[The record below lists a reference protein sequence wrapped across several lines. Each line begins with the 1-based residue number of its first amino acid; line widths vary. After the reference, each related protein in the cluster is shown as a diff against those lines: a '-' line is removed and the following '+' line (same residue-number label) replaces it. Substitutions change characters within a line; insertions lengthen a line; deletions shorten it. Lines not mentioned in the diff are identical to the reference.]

1 VLLRIE
7 FIPFISYERAF
18 EIYVG
23 IEKVKEKKV
32 SMYARMRTLKQR
44 L

>member
-23 IEKVKEKKV
+23 IEKVKEKK
-32 SMYARMRTLKQR
+32 
-44 L
+44 